1 MEMEKQ
7 TSEYKCDVC
16 GAVFRD
22 PDALTKHMA
31 IHSRSADDGELEQGT
46 TPPMGDTGLPP
57 GGSIP
62 VRAAG

>member
-1 MEMEKQ
+1 MESQ

-22 PDALTKHMA
+22 ADALTKHMA
-31 IHSRSADDGELEQGT
+31 IHSASDDGELEQGT

-57 GGSIP
+57 AGNIP
-62 VRAAG
+62 VRAGG